1 MEKRAVITGL
11 GAVTPI
17 GIGKDE
23 NWESLL
29 NKTTGV
35 ENFAS
40 INPEHLPV
48 SIGAEVK
55 NFKPKDFIKDR
66 KTIRLT
72 FHNVHLA
79 IAAAKLAVEDSG
91 LETDKVDPSRFGA
104 IVGSGGGGFDDG
116 PGFEDL
122 NDPILKSWDEENQRF
137 DSAKFGKDGVSS
149 AYPLFLLKA
158 LPNNAFY
165 YISLMYNIQ
174 GENDNIVSSYTGG
187 SQAIGDSFRAIRRGL
202 ADVIIAGG
210 YDSLI
215 TPNTIFSLDS
225 FNLLSKNS
233 DPEKACC
240 PFDSSRNGMI
250 AGEGSGFVVVEELE
264 HAQKRGAKIYGEITG
279 YGNASSAYHM
289 YKSDPEGK
297 GISRA
302 VNRAIQDA
310 SISHEDIDFICA
322 DGTGT
327 KESDKA
333 EAKAL
338 NEIFKKN
345 ISDIPVSAAKSIT
358 GHMGTGTSAAESIYS
373 LMAMD
378 NGIIFPTANC
388 KNPDKELNLNLVTDK
403 PIEKDINITLNI
415 NQGIGGQCTALIF
428 EKFK

>member
-1 MEKRAVITGL
+1 MEKRAVITGM

-17 GIGKDE
+17 GLGKDE
-23 NWESLL
+23 NWENLL
-29 NKTTGV
+29 NQQSGIGP
-35 ENFAS
+35 FS
-40 INPEHLPV
+40 RIDPEHLPV
-48 SIGAEVK
+48 GVGAEVK
-55 NFKPKDFIKDR
+55 NFNPRDFIKDR

-79 IAAAKLAVEDSG
+79 IAAAKLAVEDAG
-91 LETDKVDPSRFGA
+91 LETEKVDPARFGA
-104 IVGSGGGGFDDG
+104 IIGSGGGGFDDG

-137 DSAKFGKDGVSS
+137 DSARFGKEGVPS

-187 SQAIGDSFRAIRRGL
+187 AQAIGDSFRAIRRGL

-225 FNLLSKNS
+225 FNLLSRETA
-233 DPEKACC
+233 PEKTCR
-240 PFDSSRNGMI
+240 PFDSNRNGMV
-250 AGEGSGFVVVEELE
+250 AGEGAGFLVIEELE
-264 HAQKRGAKIYGEITG
+264 YARKRGAKIYAEIVG

-289 YKSDPEGK
+289 YMPAPDGSGL
-297 GISRA
+297 IRSA
-302 VNRAIQDA
+302 NRAIQDA
-310 SISHEDIDFICA
+310 EIDPGRIDWVCA
-322 DGTGT
+322 DGIGT
-327 KESDKA
+327 RDSDAA

-338 NEIFKKN
+338 HEILGQH
-345 ISDIPVSAAKSIT
+345 ISDIPVTGTKSVT
-358 GHMGTGTSAAESIYS
+358 GHMGSGTGPAESIYAV
-373 LMAMD
+373 MALE
-378 NGIIFPTANC
+378 NGIIPPTANC
-388 KNPDKELNLNLVTDK
+388 QNPDPALSLNLVTGS
-403 PIEKDINITLNI
+403 PLNKELHTVLNL

-428 EKFK
+428 QKI